1 MGNKILKSKK
11 QILVIGSAGKTGKR
25 VFERLEKMDWPV
37 RGGSRS
43 TNPKFDWNDRATW
56 KPALQNIK
64 AVYISFQPD
73 LAVPGS
79 VKIIQEFTSLAV
91 SQGVEQLVLLSGR
104 GEVEAQLC
112 EEIVMNSGIDWT
124 IVRASWFNQNFSE
137 GNFLEA
143 VQAGYVAVPAGDV
156 GEPFVDTDDIADV
169 AVAAFTEEGHNKKIY
184 EVTGPRLLTYKEAVQ
199 EISAATGR
207 DIQFEQISM
216 EAYAATLQEYQLP
229 PDIISLIQYLFT
241 EVLDGR
247 NASVTDGIEQALG
260 RKPTDFR
267 EYARKAFASGVWNES
282 NALNR

>member
-25 VFERLEKMDWPV
+25 VLERLEKKDWPV
-37 RGGSRS
+37 RGASRS

-56 KPALQNIK
+56 KSALQNIK

-73 LAVPGS
+73 LAAPGS

-112 EEIVMNSGIDWT
+112 EEIMMNSGIDWT

-143 VQAGYVAVPAGDV
+143 LQAGYVAVPAGDV

-169 AVAAFTEEGHNKKIY
+169 
-184 EVTGPRLLTYKEAVQ
+184 
-199 EISAATGR
+199 
-207 DIQFEQISM
+207 
-216 EAYAATLQEYQLP
+216 
-229 PDIISLIQYLFT
+229 
-241 EVLDGR
+241 
-247 NASVTDGIEQALG
+247 
-260 RKPTDFR
+260 
-267 EYARKAFASGVWNES
+267 
-282 NALNR
+282 